1 MSTLSD
7 SSKRLTNLKQATL
20 IKYLDEIN
28 LDEDLDLYDK
38 MISHFT
44 MGDLD
49 EEFSSSYLNDKT
61 KEEKKELMQL
71 VHKYGY
77 LCFKDEN
84 YDYWADSIL
93 NIPLS
98 DCDFLCSQ
106 LFDNFNF
113 LVKICNEKLMTKLMG
128 EFHFYYFSSNQIN
141 LSLDYLLAQV
151 VDIHGYNFH
160 FHQKHLHYLF

>member
-61 KEEKKELMQL
+61 KEENKNREVETCADVDKE
-71 VHKYGY
+71 
-77 LCFKDEN
+77 
-84 YDYWADSIL
+84 
-93 NIPLS
+93 
-98 DCDFLCSQ
+98 
-106 LFDNFNF
+106 
-113 LVKICNEKLMTKLMG
+113 
-128 EFHFYYFSSNQIN
+128 
-141 LSLDYLLAQV
+141 
-151 VDIHGYNFH
+151 
-160 FHQKHLHYLF
+160 